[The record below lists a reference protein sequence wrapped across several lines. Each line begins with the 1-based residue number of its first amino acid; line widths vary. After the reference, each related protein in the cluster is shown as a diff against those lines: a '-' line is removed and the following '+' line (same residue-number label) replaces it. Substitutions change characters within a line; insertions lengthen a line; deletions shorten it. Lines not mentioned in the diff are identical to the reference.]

1 MMRVSLENIGPIKS
15 AEIEL
20 GRVTVLYG
28 ANNTGKTTVARALA
42 VALKALQGI
51 TMWITEPV
59 SLINNDAGIGRIGII
74 ISNADPIIGNAKYV
88 IEIQRLETGKVKL
101 RVLFRSDNV
110 NSDRVLYEN
119 ELSNVLVNT
128 GLHSH
133 LLSVKRMIWV
143 EHHSMS
149 LTYMG
154 GPPHSLIDL
163 HHLFP
168 FENFH
173 KSVLPL
179 DIAETFVTKIH
190 DAFVDGVIKFVSDVS
205 KVYPTRPRDR
215 NSMLPDFTDGKHYYT
230 SLEVASGVIRLT
242 LIAAAIELAKI
253 LPNTLVFIENIED
266 SLSMDTVNAVLD
278 KLIDSNVPVIIET
291 HSLHVLAKAYM
302 KKLNYYVFKDGT
314 ATNKLDPTLFE
325 EERAIAS
332 QLAEIFT
339 R

>member
-42 VALKALQGI
+42 VVLKVLQGI
-51 TMWITEPV
+51 SMWISEPV
-59 SLINNDAGIGRIGII
+59 PLINNDAGIGRIGII

-101 RVLFRSDNV
+101 RVLSRSDKV
-110 NSDRVLYEN
+110 NSDKVLYEN

-143 EHHSMS
+143 ERYSMR

-154 GPPHSLIDL
+154 GPPIDL
-163 HHLFP
+163 HELFP

-173 KSVLPL
+173 RFVLPL
-179 DIAETFVTKIH
+179 DIAEPFVANIH
-190 DAFVDGVIKFVSDVS
+190 NAFVDGVIKFVSDVS

-278 KLIDSNVPVIIET
+278 KLIGSNVPVIIET

>member
-42 VALKALQGI
+42 VALKVLQGI
-51 TMWITEPV
+51 SMWISEPV

-101 RVLFRSDNV
+101 RVLFRSDKV

-128 GLHSH
+128 GLYSH

-143 EHHSMS
+143 ERYGMR
-149 LTYMG
+149 LTYMDV
-154 GPPHSLIDL
+154 PPIDL
-163 HHLFP
+163 GHLFP

-173 KSVLPL
+173 RFVLPL
-179 DIAETFVTKIH
+179 DIAEPFVAKIH

-230 SLEVASGVIRLT
+230 LLEVASGVIRLT

-278 KLIDSNVPVIIET
+278 KLIDSNIPVIIET
-291 HSLHVLAKAYM
+291 HSTHVLAKAYM

>member
-42 VALKALQGI
+42 VALKVLQGI

-59 SLINNDAGIGRIGII
+59 PLINNDAGIGRIGII
-74 ISNADPIIGNAKYV
+74 ISNAGPLIGNAKYV

-101 RVLFRSDNV
+101 RVLSRSDKV
-110 NSDRVLYEN
+110 NSDKVLYEN

-143 EHHSMS
+143 ERYSMR
-149 LTYMG
+149 LTYMDR
-154 GPPHSLIDL
+154 PPIDL
-163 HHLFP
+163 GHLFP

-173 KSVLPL
+173 RFVLPL
-179 DIAETFVTKIH
+179 DIAEPFVANIH

-230 SLEVASGVIRLT
+230 LLEVASGVIRLT

-278 KLIDSNVPVIIET
+278 KLIGSNVPVIIET